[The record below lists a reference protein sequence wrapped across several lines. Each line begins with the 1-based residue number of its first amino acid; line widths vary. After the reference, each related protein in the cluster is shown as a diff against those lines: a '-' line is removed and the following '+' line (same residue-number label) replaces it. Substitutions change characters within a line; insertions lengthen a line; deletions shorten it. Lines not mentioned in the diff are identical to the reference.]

1 MESIQFQLKKMKK
14 SLDTSTIEKLQKF
27 VNKDKATIS
36 ARNASFRNDLQEISM
51 DWDHFRK
58 IDHTFS
64 NVISGEMPTTNQKS
78 SGRCWGFAGLNLF
91 RIYLGRKY
99 NLRDFQF
106 SQSYFMFW
114 DKLEKSNYF
123 LEAMIKTADKNWKS
137 RLIMHLLSAPIQD
150 GGQWDMWVNL
160 VKKYGIVPQSE
171 MPESFSSSKSMRM
184 NRMITRK
191 LRENAIHLRYMKNK
205 KASFDEINEKKK
217 YMLEQVYRMLVIH
230 LGNPPSTFN
239 WQIRDKKKNFIKIKN
254 LNPKSFFEDHIGL
267 DLDEYVC
274 LINCPMSDKE
284 YNKLYT
290 VKYLGN
296 VIEGNQIKYL
306 NVETNDMKNAAISSL
321 KNDEPVWFGCD
332 VSKHFHRDLGVMDI
346 DLFNYDSFY
355 NINFGM
361 DKASRL
367 EYGDSQMTHAML
379 FTGVDLNSKNKPL
392 KWRVENSWGN
402 KGGDKG
408 YHIMTDKW
416 FDEYNYEVVVHKKHI
431 PKKLLDIWDSETA
444 VQLDPWDPMGALA
457 S

>member
-1 MESIQFQLKKMKK
+1 MKNFIDK
-14 SLDTSTIEKLQKF
+14 TTIKNFEKLVREDQST
-27 VNKDKATIS
+27 NS

-58 IDHTFS
+58 IDHSFS
-64 NVISGEMPTTNQKS
+64 HVINGEMPTTNQKS

-123 LEAMIKTADKNWKS
+123 LESIIKTADEDWNS
-137 RLIMHLLSAPIQD
+137 RLIMHLLSNPIQD

-160 VKKYGIVPQSE
+160 VEKYGVVPQSE
-171 MPESFSSSKSMRM
+171 MPESYSSSKSMRM

-191 LRENAIHLRYMKNK
+191 LRENAIQLRNMKNK
-205 KASFDEINEKKK
+205 DASNNDILSKKK
-217 YMLEQVYRMLVIH
+217 QMLEQIYKMLTIH
-230 LGNPPSTFN
+230 LGNPPNKFD
-239 WQIRDKKKNFIKIKN
+239 WQIRDKKKNFIKFEN
-254 LNPKSFFEDHIGL
+254 LNPNSFYSDHIGL
-267 DLDEYVC
+267 KLDEYVC
-274 LINCPMSDKE
+274 LIHCPMSDKE
-284 YNKLYT
+284 YNKVYT
-290 VKYLGN
+290 VKFLGN
-296 VIEGNQIKYL
+296 VVEGNPIKYL
-306 NVETNDMKNAAISSL
+306 NVEIDDMKKATISSL

-332 VSKHFHRDLGVMDI
+332 VSKHFHRELGVMDI

-355 NINFGM
+355 NLKFGM
-361 DKASRL
+361 SKASRL

-379 FTGVDLNSKNKPL
+379 FTGVDLDSKNKPK

-416 FDEYNYEVVVHKKHI
+416 FDEYNYEIVVHKKHI
-431 PKKLLDIWDSETA
+431 PQKFLDLLNKEKP
-444 VQLDPWDPMGALA
+444 VHLDPWDPMGALA
-457 S
+457 HKY

>member
-1 MESIQFQLKKMKK
+1 MKK

-27 VNKDKATIS
+27 VNKDNATIS

-254 LNPKSFFEDHIGL
+254 LNPKSFFKDHIGL

-379 FTGVDLNSKNKPL
+379 FTGVDLDSKNKPL